1 LDLRTNLTGL
11 GAMFRFSSKKLIT
24 NRRWVLVVLMV
35 ALVAVVMG
43 YVANQEGVTLDLGS
57 TLINTLILSFLLPV
71 MSLIYG
77 ASMIR
82 NEIDDRSITQVLTSP
97 MDRRVS
103 YLGYYL
109 SLITVLALMLL
120 ILVVVGWSS
129 YFLQDQVDD
138 QALEMLVSFALLLV
152 LGSIVYSSLFL
163 AMGVLLKQPIYL
175 GLLYVFVWESF
186 VGSLPGAIGQYTIVY
201 NLKVIGA
208 ELIPYGNITEFSGDA
223 VISGIVLAILTV
235 FLLVVGAFMF
245 REKEVP

>member
-1 LDLRTNLTGL
+1 MDLRTSITGMS
-11 GAMFRFSSKKLIT
+11 AIFRFSSKKLLT
-24 NRRWVLVVLMV
+24 NRRWLLVALMV

-43 YVANQEGVTLDLGS
+43 YVANQEGVSLDLGS
-57 TLINTLILSFLLPV
+57 SLINLLILSFLLPV

-97 MDRRVS
+97 MDRRAS

-109 SLITVLALMLL
+109 SLIAVLALMLV

-129 YFLQDQVDD
+129 YFLQDQVDS
-138 QALEMLVSFALLLV
+138 QALELLLYYAFILV
-152 LGSIVYSSLFL
+152 VGSMVYSSLFL

-208 ELIPYGNITEFSGDA
+208 EFISYGNIIEFSGDA
-223 VISGIVLAILTV
+223 IISAIVLTALTV
-235 FLLVVGAFMF
+235 VLLALGAWAF
-245 REKEVP
+245 REKEIP